1 MRRLMTILLVAAL
14 AAGALWTLGR
24 RREPAVEPG
33 GMSVSQALG
42 GVPQAG
48 FARAVAPR
56 AFRFPAD
63 HGPHPEYKTEWWYF
77 TGNLVDS
84 AGRRFGYQLTF
95 FRMALA
101 PGELPRPSRWAT
113 NQAYMAHFALTD
125 VNGRRFY
132 SAERFSRAALGLAG
146 AGGVPL
152 EVFLEDWS
160 ARETKAAP
168 WSVRLRAAQGE
179 GAIDL
184 ELVSAQPVVLNGERG
199 LSRKGPEPGNASYYY
214 SIPRLATRG
223 TLSVGGERFQ
233 VTGTSWLDREW
244 STSALS
250 GDQAGWDWFALQL
263 KDGRDLMYYQLRKK
277 DGSADPFS
285 AGTLVAADG
294 SVKPLSRDQ
303 VRLVP
308 TGWWKSPHDGAS
320 YPAGWRLSVPGEGI
334 DLEVVPRLADQELLT
349 SFRYWEG
356 AVAVQGGGGT
366 ELGSGYLEM
375 TGYQPGGAG
384 VGR

>member
-42 GVPQAG
+42 GVPQTG

-77 TGNLVDS
+77 TGNLADS

-101 PGELPRPSRWAT
+101 PGEPPRSSRWAT

-125 VNGRRFY
+125 VNGRRFS

-160 ARETKAAP
+160 ARETKGAP
-168 WSVRLRAAQGE
+168 WSVRLRAAQGS
-179 GAIDL
+179 GALDL

-294 SVKPLSRDQ
+294 SAKPLTRDQ

-308 TGWWKSPHDGAS
+308 TGWWKSPHDGAR

-334 DLEVVPRLADQELLT
+334 ALEVVPRLSDQELLT

-356 AVAVQGGGGT
+356 AVAVKGEGGA

>member
-24 RREPAVEPG
+24 RQEPAVEPG

-48 FARAVAPR
+48 FARALAPR

-77 TGNLVDS
+77 TGNLRDG

-101 PGELPRPSRWAT
+101 PGEPPRPSRWAT
-113 NQAYMAHFALTD
+113 NQAFMAHFALTD
-125 VNGRRFY
+125 VAGRRFY

-146 AGGVPL
+146 AGGSPL
-152 EVFLEDWS
+152 AVFLEDWS
-160 ARETKAAP
+160 ARETKGAP
-168 WSVRLRAAQGE
+168 WSVRLVAADGS
-179 GAIDL
+179 GALDL
-184 ELVSAQPVVLNGERG
+184 ELVAAKPVVLNGERG

-214 SIPRLATRG
+214 SIPRLTTGG

-277 DGSADPFS
+277 DGSADPYS

-294 SVKPLSRDQ
+294 SAKPLTRDQ
-303 VRLVP
+303 VQLTP
-308 TGWWKSPHDGAS
+308 TGWWKSPHDGAR
-320 YPAGWRLSVPGEGI
+320 YPSGWRLSVPGEGI

-356 AVAVQGGGGT
+356 AVAVQGGGGA
-366 ELGSGYLEM
+366 EGGSGYLEM

-384 VGR
+384 IGR